1 MSVEAPGGVRTPAAY
16 WAALSEARELIG
28 PLPRDRGWPV
38 EDMLS
43 LSRLEGFADV
53 CDAGGFIENP
63 GAFDPVFFNMS
74 RREAVGLESADPP
87 RDAIGLECV
96 GEHRHQPRGARQ

>member
-1 MSVEAPGGVRTPAAY
+1 MVHAASDADPIVISGMSVEAPGGVRTPAAY

-43 LSRLEGFADV
+43 LSRPEGFAD
-53 CDAGGFIENP
+53 
-63 GAFDPVFFNMS
+63 GATRVGSS
-74 RREAVGLESADPP
+74 RTP
-87 RDAIGLECV
+87 
-96 GEHRHQPRGARQ
+96 ARSILSSST